1 MTIKSQK
8 YRRSGDLHDK
18 ESMKDFLREDG
29 RIQAGP
35 TPTVLSY
42 EFKFPIAAS
51 FSSCLLVGG
60 AHVNFP
66 CLLLL
71 VKAQDVITLNLPS
84 ASSPRSHGC
93 SLDVPPLV
101 RGK

>member
-1 MTIKSQK
+1 
-8 YRRSGDLHDK
+8 
-18 ESMKDFLREDG
+18 MKDFLRTDG

-42 EFKFPIAAS
+42 EFKFPIAVS

-60 AHVNFP
+60 ARINFL
-66 CLLLL
+66 CSLLL

-84 ASSPRSHGC
+84 VSSPCSHGC
-93 SLDVPPLV
+93 SLHVPPVV